1 MTRESKAR
9 EAWKDMLNMFG
20 KGSPEE
26 IKAYREYIKIR
37 QGEDKGSGKGI
48 KSRTIKKPKTNRT
61 GDLEGMS
68 FVETFDLQNPETE
81 ISAGLP
87 QQCGQ
92 AQTGLLF

>member
-37 QGEDKGSGKGI
+37 QGEDKGKVKRQPGRAISKE
-48 KSRTIKKPKTNRT
+48 TI
-61 GDLEGMS
+61 
-68 FVETFDLQNPETE
+68 
-81 ISAGLP
+81 
-87 QQCGQ
+87 QQ
-92 AQTGLLF
+92 AVLSLLF